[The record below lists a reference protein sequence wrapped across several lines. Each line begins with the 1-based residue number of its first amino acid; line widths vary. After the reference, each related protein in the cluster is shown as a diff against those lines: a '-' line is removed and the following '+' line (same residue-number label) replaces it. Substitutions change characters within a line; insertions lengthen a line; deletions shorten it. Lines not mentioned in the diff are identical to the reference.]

1 MRFHP
6 LKQKLFNPSLFV
18 KTLLFLALAV
28 PAVCHAV
35 SVGEPA
41 PFFKLKGIQNK
52 IYQLKDFKNKVVFIN
67 FWASWCSP
75 CRKELPLLD
84 ELQARYK
91 DLVVLAINIDEDKE
105 IAEQF
110 IQQYHIQSLVL
121 FDSKIEVVS
130 QYEAVAMPTSF
141 ILDGDGIVR
150 FLHYGF
156 NFKTDPAMWDRE
168 VLRLLVKE

>member
-1 MRFHP
+1 MQFQS
-6 LKQKLFNPSLFV
+6 LEQKLFMPSLLV
-18 KTLLFLALAV
+18 KTLLFIALV
-28 PAVCHAV
+28 LPTVCHAV

-41 PFFKLKGIQNK
+41 PFFALKDVKNKLHK
-52 IYQLKDFKNKVVFIN
+52 LKDFENNVVFIN

-110 IQQYHIQSLVL
+110 MQQYHIQSLVL

-130 QYEAVAMPTSF
+130 QYEAIAMPTSF
-141 ILDGDGIVR
+141 ILDQEGVIR
-150 FLHYGF
+150 FIHYGF
-156 NFKTDPAMWDRE
+156 KLKTDPAMWDRE
-168 VLRLLVKE
+168 VSRLLVKK